1 MVRYFMDNIS
11 NNTKNA
17 IPSFTD
23 VLINKELLVKLN
35 LSKLRMNQELYE
47 IPTIDGRVIVAK
59 PI

>member
-1 MVRYFMDNIS
+1 MDNIS

-23 VLINKELLVKLN
+23 VLINKELLVKLD

>member
-1 MVRYFMDNIS
+1 MVRYFMNKT
-11 NNTKNA
+11 NNV
-17 IPSFTD
+17 IPRFTD
-23 VLINKELLVKLN
+23 ILVNKELLVKLD